1 MGAGQKAAF
10 LWMTVLFWTV
20 TAPARTSALPGKADS
35 LYQAVTASVGSM
47 PVKARI
53 EALEQVL
60 KVDRNCAPACYELAK
75 LYLSLNTP
83 EDRQRAERMVKD
95 AIRLDPRNVAY
106 QLLLGDI
113 IWAKGLWSNALR
125 QYEAVLDKHPGTA
138 EAVYRVGRQAVDE
151 FLRYWDMVNRETAA
165 SGFLLRLRPFA
176 EQDRQKAV
184 SFLSRCID
192 LNPGYRDAYY
202 LLGIVYQET
211 RQPAELI
218 RISEKLLQQ
227 VPDDRDALLFC
238 ALGYQTLGDYK
249 TADVFYT
256 RALERMDFRERSVM
270 EYETVGL
277 IAGKDGEKS
286 EEDDPAQLPL
296 PMLVLDPREAQVNTW
311 TDQPEDAR
319 FWREQDPL
327 FLTDYNERRMVH
339 YGRVAYAN
347 LRFGRPSQGIVG
359 WTTDMGK
366 TWIKF
371 GRYIHRETVWG
382 SSEEVWFYEGFSITF
397 YSGNFSEP
405 TAPGAPSP
413 FSLKDMEA
421 GDPVDALFR
430 RPERYI
436 WMGQPQPSSQ
446 AAFDRQRPRFV
457 DPYLHQKYSLPH
469 LVAAFRD
476 GDSIRVEIS
485 YVIPKARMRM
495 DTSDGT
501 VFIADGSFLFN
512 ADWEEVCRKTST
524 VRLKLPGKP
533 VRPGVDSLRTQ
544 YVLSRRT
551 VYVQPGRYHIAAE
564 VVDLRSETVGTFR
577 EAYVFAG
584 SDSLLALS
592 DLLLASRIESLTQT
606 PRNRRDLRITP
617 NPLRTYARAE
627 PVSVYFEIYNLTRDV
642 FGRSRYDISYRIGE
656 TKGEDIDP
664 AMFTDTDRVAPNAR
678 LVVEELTREVQYV
691 SSESS
696 RRFEAFDSGDPQGE
710 RTVTA
715 QYEGDRKND
724 FTYLQIDIARTSVGI
739 HKLTVTVRDVKTG
752 ETVEREVLFRV
763 VA

>member
-10 LWMTVLFWTV
+10 LWMTVLIWTV
-20 TAPARTSALPGKADS
+20 AAPARTSASPGKADS
-35 LYQAVTASVGSM
+35 LYQAVMASVGSM

-95 AIRLDPRNVAY
+95 AIRLDPRDVAY

-125 QYEAVLDKHPGTA
+125 QYEAVLDRHPGTA
-138 EAVYRVGRQAVDE
+138 KAVYRVGRQAVDE
-151 FLRYWDMVNRETAA
+151 FLRYWDMVNRETAG

-202 LLGIVYQET
+202 LLGIVYQES

-218 RISEKLLQQ
+218 RISERLLEQ
-227 VPDDRDALLFC
+227 VPGDKDALLFC

-256 RALERMDFRERSVM
+256 RALEQMDFRGRSVM
-270 EYETVGL
+270 DYVTVDL
-277 IAGKDGEKS
+277 IRERDGARAK
-286 EEDDPAQLPL
+286 EDGPTQLPL
-296 PMLVLDPREAQVNTW
+296 PALVLDSREAPDSAW

-319 FWREQDPL
+319 FWRKQDPL

-347 LRFGRPSQGIVG
+347 LRFGRPSQGITG
-359 WTTDMGK
+359 WTTDMGN

-371 GRYIHRETVWG
+371 GRYVHRQTVWG
-382 SSEEVWFYEGFSITF
+382 SSEEVWFYEGFRITF
-397 YSGNFSEP
+397 YNGSFSGP
-405 TAPGAPSP
+405 TAPGMPSP
-413 FSLKDMEA
+413 FSLRDMKD
-421 GDPVDALFR
+421 GDPVEALFQ
-430 RPERYI
+430 RPERHI

-446 AAFDRQRPRFV
+446 AIFDRQKPRFV
-457 DPYLHQKYSLPH
+457 DPYLRQKYTLPH
-469 LVAAFRD
+469 QVAAFRD

-495 DTSDGT
+495 DASDGT

-524 VRLKLPGKP
+524 VKLKLPGKP

-551 VYVQPGRYHIAAE
+551 VYVQPGRYHMAAE

-577 EAYVFAG
+577 EAYVLAC
-584 SDSLLALS
+584 SDTLLALS
-592 DLLLASRIESLTQT
+592 DLLLASRIESLTPT
-606 PRNRRDLRITP
+606 PGNRRDLRIAP
-617 NPLRTYARAE
+617 NPLRTYGRAE
-627 PVSVYFEIYNLTRDV
+627 PVSVYFEIYNLTRDA
-642 FGRSRYDISYRIGE
+642 FGRSRYDISYRIGG

-664 AMFTDTDRVAPNAR
+664 AMFTDTDMVAPNAR

-691 SSESS
+691 ASENS
-696 RRFEAFDSGDPQGE
+696 RRLGAFDRGDSQGE

-715 QYEGDRKND
+715 QYEGDREND

-739 HKLTVTVRDVKTG
+739 HKLTVTVRDMKTG
-752 ETVEREVLFRV
+752 QTAEREVLFRV
-763 VA
+763 VE